1 MIVVLAAGNSPVLRG
16 NPFEPVATITV
27 SIVNQLTG
35 DTDFAGPQSLVG
47 FALGLTLFVITLC
60 LNIFALYIVRRFR
73 EQYE

>member
-1 MIVVLAAGNSPVLRG
+1 M
-16 NPFEPVATITV
+16 ATITV